1 MDHATL
7 ASAAAGITVRVIRG
21 GALRGTR
28 RPARARPLAP
38 PRAAATRDGDRLD
51 APSSASNSSRRVAL
65 GGAALGTLLAT
76 LPTRDA
82 AVASDAGDWS
92 SPGLAAE
99 DPLPDVKYVKTGDG
113 LVYEQVNQGAGE
125 PAKAGDVAVF
135 HWIIRR
141 ANGYFIYGSIDCGIG
156 CGNGDPS
163 EYRLG
168 PDGNLIAGLDEL
180 LTGMR
185 PGEKRRALVPPAL
198 GYVRKGMEPQPP
210 EFGQKR
216 QVEAH
221 ANEPLVFEVKLIKTR
236 TKA

>member
-7 ASAAAGITVRVIRG
+7 ASSAAGIAVRVTRG
-21 GALRGTR
+21 RALRGPR
-28 RPARARPLAP
+28 RPALARPLAP
-38 PRAAATRDGDRLD
+38 PRAAAMRDGDRLD

-65 GGAALGTLLAT
+65 GGAALATLLAT

-82 AVASDAGDWS
+82 AVAADAGDWS

-236 TKA
+236 TAA

>member
-1 MDHATL
+1 MDCLTR
-7 ASAAAGITVRVIRG
+7 ASVAAGIVVRVPAGR
-21 GALRGTR
+21 ARRGTR
-28 RPARARPLAP
+28 VANARPGAKPLAAMMLDDD
-38 PRAAATRDGDRLD
+38 RVDKATV
-51 APSSASNSSRRVAL
+51 SSTSSRRVAL
-65 GGAALGTLLAT
+65 GGAALATLLAPLT
-76 LPTRDA
+76 PRDA
-82 AVASDAGDWS
+82 IAASGAGDWS

-113 LVYEQVNQGAGE
+113 LVYEQVNQGAGA
-125 PAKAGDVAVF
+125 PAKAGDIAVF

-156 CGNGDPS
+156 CWNGDPS
-163 EYRLG
+163 EYKLG

-180 LTGMR
+180 LTGMQ

-210 EFGQKR
+210 DFGQKR

-221 ANEPLVFEVKLIKTR
+221 SNEPLVFEVKLIKTR
-236 TKA
+236 SAA

>member
-1 MDHATL
+1 M
-7 ASAAAGITVRVIRG
+7 
-21 GALRGTR
+21 
-28 RPARARPLAP
+28 
-38 PRAAATRDGDRLD
+38 
-51 APSSASNSSRRVAL
+51 
-65 GGAALGTLLAT
+65 
-76 LPTRDA
+76 
-82 AVASDAGDWS
+82 
-92 SPGLAAE
+92 
-99 DPLPDVKYVKTGDG
+99 
-113 LVYEQVNQGAGE
+113 VYEQVNQGAGE